1 LHRSGRRSGLR
12 VIGLGANR
20 HGRRLDVVED
30 RPADETAHR
39 AVVHRRHLSGSGAG
53 TSQCECSLVCE
64 AIERAPTRIR
74 PGYSAIL
81 SLVQKGARLLTSEE
95 VDDVYRRCLD
105 AGARIHFPPAEDRD
119 IPGYVELFFFD
130 PDGFRIEIVHQD
142 LEALAQAGEESTQ
155 AIAPQELARFA
166 GRRPE

>member
-1 LHRSGRRSGLR
+1 GDSGQ
-12 VIGLGANR
+12 VIGL
-20 HGRRLDVVED
+20 
-30 RPADETAHR
+30 RPADGGEHR
-39 AVVHRRHLSGSGAG
+39 YYGVGLEHLA
-53 TSQCECSLVCE
+53 
-64 AIERAPTRIR
+64 
-74 PGYSAIL
+74 L
-81 SLVQKGARLLTSEE
+81 SVDSREE

-142 LEALAQAGEESTQ
+142 LEALAQAGEESKQ
-155 AIAPQELARFA
+155 AIAPQELPRFA